1 MATELG
7 TAYLQ
12 IMPSAQG
19 MQGNLSKLMGKE
31 GDSAGIS
38 AGKSFAGKLKGILAA
53 AGIGAAVKKSLDI
66 GGALE
71 QSLGGLD
78 TIYGEASAAAKN
90 YAKEAYQAGISQNS
104 YAEQAVS
111 FGAALKQAYAGDT
124 AKAVEAANTAIL
136 DMTDNAAKMGTPIE
150 NIQNA
155 YQGFAK
161 QNYTMLDNLKLGY
174 GGTKS
179 EMERLLAD
187 ASKLS
192 GVEYNIDN
200 LGDVYDAIHVIQ
212 EDLGLTGVA
221 ADEASKT
228 FSGSFGA
235 MKAAAENFMGSL
247 MLGEDVGASMSALVE
262 TAVTFV
268 GGNLIPAIGRIF
280 ASLPEAIMTGIDT
293 IHPLLLEGL
302 SKATEAVKANFPQM
316 LQGALEGL
324 LSFSETIRSNA
335 GQLVD
340 AGLTFIK
347 SIADGIIKNIP
358 VFIQTV
364 PTIISN
370 FAGVINDN
378 APKILTTGL
387 SIIKNLGLGLIKAIP
402 VLIANIPKI
411 LKAIWDVF
419 MAFQWLNLGKKLVE
433 VIGKGIKGAASGIG
447 SAVKNVVNNIK
458 NVFSSGIGQA
468 KSNVLRLF
476 DGIKSGISS
485 KLNAAKST
493 VSGIVGKIKGLFPL
507 SIGKIFSGLKLPHI
521 SVSGGS
527 APFGIGGKGSLPR
540 FSVSWYKKAEN
551 QPYLFDKAT
560 LFGAG
565 EGSQDEMLYGRRRLM
580 SDITQAVDKTDTGR
594 GDIII
599 NLNYTAGDDAT
610 DMVTEIARGVKQLKL
625 TGAI

>member
-19 MQGNLSKLMGKE
+19 MQGNLSKMMGKE
-31 GDSAGIS
+31 GDSAGIT

-124 AKAVEAANTAIL
+124 TKAVEAANTAIL
-136 DMTDNAAKMGTPIE
+136 DMTDNAAKMGTPIQS
-150 NIQNA
+150 IQDA

-174 GGTKS
+174 GGTKT

-192 GVEYNIDN
+192 GQEYDISN

-221 ADEASKT
+221 AQEASET
-228 FSGSFGA
+228 FSGSFNA
-235 MKAAAENFMGSL
+235 MKAASENLMGNL
-247 MLGEDVGASMSALVE
+247 MLGQDIGPSMEALVQ
-262 TAVTFV
+262 TAVTFI
-268 GGNLIPAIGRIF
+268 GGNLIPAIGNIF
-280 ASLPEAIMTGIDT
+280 SSLPTAIITAVDS
-293 IHPLLLEGL
+293 IHPMLLQGL
-302 SKATEAVKANFPQM
+302 STATEAVKANFPQM
-316 LQGALEGL
+316 LQGALQGL

-340 AGLTFIK
+340 AGLTLIK
-347 SIADGIIKNIP
+347 SIADGIVKNIP

-378 APKILTTGL
+378 APKILETGL
-387 SIIKNLGLGLIKAIP
+387 YIIKNLGLGLIKAIP
-402 VLIANIPKI
+402 VLVANLPKI

-419 MAFQWLNLGKKLVE
+419 TAFQWVNLGKKLIDG
-433 VIGKGIKGAASGIG
+433 IGKGIKGSASGIKKSVSNLVNNVKSRISSGFG
-447 SAVKNVVNNIK
+447 SAKNTAVRLFEGIR
-458 NVFSSGIGQA
+458 SGITTKLQSA
-468 KSNVLRLF
+468 RNT
-476 DGIKSGISS
+476 ISS
-485 KLNAAKST
+485 IIKR
-493 VSGIVGKIKGLFPL
+493 IKGFFPL
-507 SIGKIFSGLKLPHI
+507 SIGRIFSNLKLPHI

-527 APFGIGGKGSLPR
+527 APFGIGGKGSLPH
-540 FSVSWYKKAEN
+540 FSVSWYKKAED
-551 QPYLFDKAT
+551 QPYMFNKAT

-565 EGSQDEMLYGRRRLM
+565 EGTQDEMLYGKTALM
-580 SDITQAVDKTDTGR
+580 RDIREATSGSVT
-594 GDIII
+594 GDIINI
-599 NLNYTAGDDAT
+599 YLNYQAGDDAN
-610 DMVTEIARGVKQLKL
+610 DMLRDIARNVKRYKMAGV
-625 TGAI
+625 I

>member
-19 MQGNLSKLMGKE
+19 MQGNLSKMMGKE
-31 GDSAGIS
+31 GDSAGIT

-221 ADEASKT
+221 AAEAAGT

-347 SIADGIIKNIP
+347 SIADGIITNIP

-370 FAGVINDN
+370 FAGIINDN

-387 SIIKNLGLGLIKAIP
+387 TIIKNLAIGLIKAIP
-402 VLIANIPKI
+402 VLIANLPKI
-411 LKAIWDVF
+411 LMAIWDVF
-419 MAFQWLNLGKKLVE
+419 TAFQWLNLGKLLIEKIGSGIVAA
-433 VIGKGIKGAASGIG
+433 GKGIGN
-447 SAVKNVVNNIK
+447 AVKGILTNTKSTITSG
-458 NVFSSGIGQA
+458 FSSLKGIV
-468 KSNVLRLF
+468 SSIWN
-476 DGIKSGISS
+476 GIKTAITHPIQTAVGLVKTAI
-485 KLNAAKST
+485 
-493 VSGIVGKIKGLFPL
+493 GKIKAVL
-507 SIGKIFSGLKLPHI
+507 SGKISLPHIKLPHFSI
-521 SVSGGS
+521 SGKFSLNPPS
-527 APFGIGGKGSLPR
+527 IPKIG
-540 FSVSWYKKAEN
+540 VNWYRKAEGT
-551 QPYLFDKAT
+551 PYLFRKAT
-560 LFGAG
+560 AFDMSVAG
-565 EGSQDEMLYGRRRLM
+565 EGRDEILYGRSNLM
-580 SDITQAVDKTDTGR
+580 RDIKEATGTNGNR
-594 GDIII
+594 PVNII
-599 NLNYTAGDDAT
+599 NNFTVNGAESPETWAMKLAS
-610 DMVTEIARGVKQLKL
+610 QLEL
-625 TGAI
+625 QMRTI